1 MEKARLFKWL
11 CLLLSAHLTGILLQ
25 YSTRLV
31 WEVVNGLWKSLWSH
45 NDVKERSF
53 QRILWSTAFC

>member
-11 CLLLSAHLTGILLQ
+11 CLLLSTHLTWILLQ

-31 WEVVNGLWKSLWSH
+31 WKIVDGLWKSLWSY
-45 NDVKERSF
+45 NDFKERSF
-53 QRILWSTAFC
+53 